1 MQQMTQQRRKVGRTA
16 TQLVLLFLCLMYFIT
31 YVDRVNIATAA
42 GAIKKEFNLTNT
54 QLGLA
59 FSAFGYAYLLLQIW
73 GGWIADRF
81 GARKTLAI
89 SGIIWAGSTALT
101 GFTGGL
107 VSLFFARLLLGIGEG
122 ATFPTATRAMANWTP
137 AGKRGWAQG
146 ITHAF
151 ARLGNAIAPPL
162 VVALMAL
169 LTWRG
174 SFVALGLVSLI
185 WVAAWTMYFR
195 DDPKDHSGV
204 SDEEIAMLP
213 SFRTAAHLRKDP
225 VPWGVLGKRMA
236 PVIVVY
242 FCYGWTLWLYLNWLP
257 LFFQNG
263 MKLNLKNSAFFSAGV
278 FLAGVVGDALGGVI
292 SDAILHRTGN
302 VVRARSHLVCA
313 TLVLSLVCLVP
324 VLFMTNLVAIALMLS
339 LAFFF
344 LEISIGPM
352 WAIPMDIAPQFS
364 GTASGLMNTGSALAA
379 IVSPLAFGF
388 VIDKTGNWTLP
399 FIGSICLLGFGAI
412 LSFTMHPE
420 RTLAT
425 MAQDAKDK
433 AAGLPP
439 RPAAMGGAAPPR

>member
-1 MQQMTQQRRKVGRTA
+1 MQMERRKQGQAA
-16 TQLVLLFLCLMYFIT
+16 TRIVLFFLCLMYLIT
-31 YVDRVNIATAA
+31 YIDRVNLSTSASSIQ
-42 GAIKKEFNLTNT
+42 KEFKLTNT
-54 QLGLA
+54 QLGIA
-59 FSAFGYAYLLLQIW
+59 FGAFGYAYLVLQIW

-89 SGIIWAGSTALT
+89 SGFIWAGATILT

-107 VSLFFARLLLGIGEG
+107 ISLFLARVLLGIGEG

-146 ITHAF
+146 ITHSF
-151 ARLGNAIAPPL
+151 ARGGNAIAPLL
-162 VVALMAL
+162 VVWLMGVKGWG
-169 LTWRG
+169 WRG
-174 SFVALGLVSLI
+174 SFVVLGLMSLI
-185 WVAAWTMYFR
+185 WVLAWTLYFR
-195 DDPKDHSGV
+195 DDPHDHVGV
-204 SDEEIAMLP
+204 SEEELAKLP
-213 SFRTAAHLRKDP
+213 SFRTAAQLRKDP
-225 VPWGVLGKRMA
+225 VPWGILSRRMA

-242 FCYGWTLWLYLNWLP
+242 FCYGWTLWLYLTWLP
-257 LFFQNG
+257 SYFQHG
-263 MKLNLKNSAFFSAGV
+263 MNLNLKNAAIFSSSV
-278 FLAGVVGDALGGVI
+278 FVAGVVGDALGGYI
-292 SDAILHRTGN
+292 SDTILHRTGN
-302 VVRARSHLVCA
+302 VLRARTHLVCA
-313 TLVLSLVCLVP
+313 TLTASLVCLVP
-324 VLFMTNLVAIALMLS
+324 VLFVHNLVGIAVLLS

-379 IVSPLAFGF
+379 IVSPWAFGV
-388 VIDKTGNWTLP
+388 VIDHTGNWNLP
-399 FIGSICLLGFGAI
+399 FIGSICLLAFGAI

-439 RPAAMGGAAPPR
+439 RPAVGASPR

>member
-1 MQQMTQQRRKVGRTA
+1 MERRKIGRSA
-16 TQLVLLFLCLMYFIT
+16 TRVVLFFLCLMYFIT

-42 GAIKKEFNLTNT
+42 TAIKTEFKLSNT
-54 QLGLA
+54 ELGLA

-89 SGIIWAGSTALT
+89 SGLIWAGATMLT
-101 GFTGGL
+101 GLVGGL
-107 VSLFFARLLLGIGEG
+107 ASLFLARLLLGIGEG

-137 AGKRGWAQG
+137 PGKRGWAQG
-146 ITHAF
+146 ITHSF

-162 VVALMAL
+162 VVALMAV

-174 SFVALGLVSLI
+174 AFVALGLVSLI
-185 WVAAWTMYFR
+185 WVVAWTLYFR
-195 DDPKDHSGV
+195 DDPKDHAAV
-204 SDEEIAMLP
+204 SEQELATLP
-213 SFRTAAHLRKDP
+213 AFRTVAQLRKEP
-225 VPWGVLGKRMA
+225 VPWGVLTRRMA

-257 LFFQNG
+257 SFFQHG
-263 MKLNLKNSAFFSAGV
+263 MKLNLKDSALFSAAV
-278 FLAGVVGDALGGVI
+278 FFAGVVGDALGGWI
-292 SDAILHRTGN
+292 SDSILHRTGN
-302 VVRARSHLVCA
+302 VVRARTHLVCA
-313 TLVLSLVCLVP
+313 TLIASLACLIP
-324 VLFMTNLVAIALMLS
+324 VLFVHDLVGIAVLLT

-379 IVSPLAFGF
+379 ILSPLVFGI
-388 VIDKTGNWTLP
+388 VIDRTGNWTLP
-399 FIGSICLLGFGAI
+399 FIGSIGLLAFGAV

-425 MAQDAKDK
+425 MAEDARLK
-433 AAGLPP
+433 A
-439 RPAAMGGAAPPR
+439 

>member
-1 MQQMTQQRRKVGRTA
+1 MERRKLGRSA
-16 TQLVLLFLCLMYFIT
+16 TGIVLFFLCLMYFIT

-42 GAIKKEFNLTNT
+42 TAIKGDFKLSNT
-54 QLGLA
+54 ELGLA

-89 SGIIWAGSTALT
+89 SGIIWAGSTMLT
-101 GFTGGL
+101 GLTGGL
-107 VSLFFARLLLGIGEG
+107 VSLFLARLLLGIGEG

-137 AGKRGWAQG
+137 PGKRGWAQG
-146 ITHAF
+146 ITHSF
-151 ARLGNAIAPPL
+151 ARLGNAIAPPM
-162 VVALMAL
+162 VVALMAV

-174 SFVALGLVSLI
+174 AFVALGLVSLI
-185 WVAAWTMYFR
+185 WVAAWTWYFR
-195 DDPKDHSGV
+195 DDPKDHPAV
-204 SDEEIAMLP
+204 SEQELAMLP
-213 SFRTAAHLRKDP
+213 SFRTAAQLRKEP
-225 VPWGVLGKRMA
+225 VPWGVLTRRMA

-257 LFFQNG
+257 SFFQHG
-263 MKLNLKNSAFFSAGV
+263 MKLNLKDSALFSAAV
-278 FLAGVVGDALGGVI
+278 FFAGVVGDALGGII
-292 SDAILHRTGN
+292 SDSILHRTGN
-302 VVRARSHLVCA
+302 VVRARTHLVCG
-313 TLVLSLVCLVP
+313 TLILSLACLIP
-324 VLFMTNLVAIALMLS
+324 VLYVHDLVGIAVLLS

-379 IVSPLAFGF
+379 ILSPLVFGV
-388 VIDKTGNWTLP
+388 VIDRTGNWTLP
-399 FIGSICLLGFGAI
+399 FIGSICLLAFGAA

-425 MAQDAKDK
+425 MAEDARVK
-433 AAGLPP
+433 ALKTG
-439 RPAAMGGAAPPR
+439 

>member
-1 MQQMTQQRRKVGRTA
+1 MERRKLGRSA
-16 TQLVLLFLCLMYFIT
+16 TGLVLFFLCLMYFIT

-42 GAIKKEFNLTNT
+42 TAIKNDFKLSNT
-54 QLGLA
+54 ELGVA

-81 GARKTLAI
+81 GARKTLAV
-89 SGIIWAGSTALT
+89 SGVIWAGATMLT
-101 GFTGGL
+101 GLTGGL
-107 VSLFFARLLLGIGEG
+107 LSLFLARLLLGIGEG

-137 AGKRGWAQG
+137 AGKRGFAQG
-146 ITHAF
+146 ITHSF

-185 WVAAWTMYFR
+185 WVAAWSLYFR
-195 DDPKDHSGV
+195 DDPRDHAGV
-204 SDEEIAMLP
+204 SEQELALLP
-213 SFRTAAHLRKDP
+213 TFRTAAQLRKEP
-225 VPWGVLGKRMA
+225 VPWRVLSRRMA

-257 LFFQNG
+257 SFFQHG
-263 MKLNLKNSAFFSAGV
+263 MKLNLKDSALFSAAV
-278 FLAGVVGDALGGVI
+278 FFAGVVGDALGGII
-292 SDAILHRTGN
+292 SDSILHRTGN

-313 TLVLSLVCLVP
+313 TLIASLACLIP
-324 VLFMTNLVAIALMLS
+324 VLFVHSLIGIAVLLS

-364 GTASGLMNTGSALAA
+364 GTASGLMNSGSALAA
-379 IVSPLAFGF
+379 ILSPLVFGV
-388 VIDKTGNWTLP
+388 VIDRTGNWTLP
-399 FIGSICLLGFGAI
+399 FIGSIFLLAFGAI

-420 RTLAT
+420 QTLETLAE
-425 MAQDAKDK
+425 DARLK
-433 AAGLPP
+433 ALH
-439 RPAAMGGAAPPR
+439 